1 MVNLAS
7 SLHKKIRLLKWLIP
21 LALVLVVVAY
31 EIGPSRWVYV
41 RLGFTYHLV
50 VEILLFG
57 TVGPLLAFLVLELL
71 YRWTTEKET
80 AEFQANLL
88 ARAKEREVE
97 GRRINDDTLQVLF
110 ATSLLLAS
118 FKADG
123 PDLPSS
129 TSAQIEVTEQFLSDA
144 IRQVRSHLSGGKAVD
159 GRMATAER

>member
-1 MVNLAS
+1 MANLAS
-7 SLHKKIRLLKWLIP
+7 SFQKKIRSMKWLIP
-21 LALVLVVVAY
+21 LALVLFVVAY
-31 EIGPSRWVYV
+31 ELGPSRWVYV

-50 VEILLFG
+50 IEILLFG

-110 ATSLLLAS
+110 ATSLLLTA
-118 FKADG
+118 FKTDG
-123 PDLPSS
+123 SELPSS
-129 TSAQIEVTEQFLSDA
+129 TSAQIEVTEQMLTDA
-144 IRQVRSHLSGGKAVD
+144 IRRVSSHLSGGRAV
-159 GRMATAER
+159 ERRIEPY